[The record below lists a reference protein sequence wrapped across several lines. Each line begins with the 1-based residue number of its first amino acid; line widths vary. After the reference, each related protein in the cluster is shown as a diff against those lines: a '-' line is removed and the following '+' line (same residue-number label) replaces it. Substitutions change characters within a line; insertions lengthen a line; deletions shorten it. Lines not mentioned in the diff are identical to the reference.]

1 MGTRLISAQH
11 FASEQIKQESADLE
25 AKWEGLRGVVE
36 GRVELFDLSV
46 SFHESQQ
53 KVHFEFVL

>member
-53 KVHFEFVL
+53 KVS